1 MEKIKYSIALIL
13 ITSSILSQSNDE
25 LSIKLIKMEKIA
37 DSLVELCEF
46 EKPIELYKE
55 LVNLKPDNFNYNY
68 KLAATLAAKIEIM
81 PRIRGAAYVPEML
94 SQLEK
99 TYKLDNSSLS
109 LNWIMLQVYL
119 EVPGFLGGGKRKA
132 RRIVE
137 NISNISE
144 DEGKKA
150 QNVYENF
157 PNIKY

>member
-13 ITSSILSQSNDE
+13 ITSSILSQSHDGT
-25 LSIKLIKMEKIA
+25 SIKLIKMEKIA

-94 SQLEK
+94 SQL
-99 TYKLDNSSLS
+99 
-109 LNWIMLQVYL
+109 
-119 EVPGFLGGGKRKA
+119 
-132 RRIVE
+132 
-137 NISNISE
+137 
-144 DEGKKA
+144 
-150 QNVYENF
+150 
-157 PNIKY
+157 

>member
-13 ITSSILSQSNDE
+13 ITSSILSQSNDGI
-25 LSIKLIKMEKIA
+25 SIKLIKMEKIA

-94 SQLEK
+94 SQL
-99 TYKLDNSSLS
+99 
-109 LNWIMLQVYL
+109 
-119 EVPGFLGGGKRKA
+119 
-132 RRIVE
+132 
-137 NISNISE
+137 
-144 DEGKKA
+144 
-150 QNVYENF
+150 
-157 PNIKY
+157 

>member
-1 MEKIKYSIALIL
+1 
-13 ITSSILSQSNDE
+13 
-25 LSIKLIKMEKIA
+25 MEKIA
-37 DSLVELCEF
+37 DSLVEFCEF
-46 EKPIELYKE
+46 EKPIEIYKE

-81 PRIRGAAYVPEML
+81 PRIRAAAYVPEML
-94 SQLEK
+94 TQLEK
-99 TYKLDNSSLS
+99 TYEMDNSSLN

-132 RRIVE
+132 RKIVE

-144 DEGKKA
+144 NEGKKA